1 MRDWIKAFRLRTLPL
16 AFSCVVVGG
25 ALAWA
30 DGFFDWVVAGLL
42 LVTTLFLQVLSNL
55 ANDYGDFVKG
65 TDNENRVGP
74 ERALQS
80 GRISKSQMVRAIAI
94 LVVLNGLSGIALIYF
109 GTKGL
114 PLIYV
119 GMFLGLGLLAVIAA
133 IRYSVGR
140 NAYGYVGMG
149 DVAVFLFFGLVGV
162 LGSCFLLAHSVS
174 WRMILPASSIGMLS
188 AGVLNINNMRDHV
201 EDEKSGKRTLVVVM
215 GLRWAK
221 WYHLLLNFMAVAA
234 MVLFAGTVVGG
245 AVLLVSGVVLFWV
258 PAVQIFRS
266 GDHEGFDPF
275 LKRQAL
281 GTFGYAVVFAL
292 VMVFVGRII

>member
-1 MRDWIKAFRLRTLPL
+1 
-16 AFSCVVVGG
+16 
-25 ALAWA
+25 LAWA
-30 DGFFDWVVAGLL
+30 AGAFDWITAVLL
-42 LVTTLFLQVLSNL
+42 LITTLFLQVLSNL

-80 GRISKSQMVRAIAI
+80 GRISKSQMVWAIA
-94 LVVLNGLSGIALIYF
+94 VLMVLSGLSGLA
-109 GTKGL
+109 
-114 PLIYV
+114 LIYV
-119 GMFLGLGLLAVIAA
+119 GTRGLSLVYVGLFLGLGLLAIVAA

-140 NAYGYVGMG
+140 KAYGYVGMG

-162 LGSCFLLAHSVS
+162 LGSCFLLAHSVG
-174 WRMILPASSIGMLS
+174 WRMMLPAAAIGMLS
-188 AGVLNINNMRDHV
+188 AAVLNINNMRDHV
-201 EDEKSGKRTLVVVM
+201 EDAKSGKRTLVVVL
-215 GLRWAK
+215 GLRRAK
-221 WYHLLLNFMAVAA
+221 RYHLLLNFAAVAA

-245 AVLLVSGVVLFWV
+245 GVMLLSGAVLFWM

-266 GDHEGFDPF
+266 DDHEGFDPF

-292 VMVFVGRII
+292 VLVLVGRTI